1 MDKPIVLDREYL
13 EARSLILQLAA
24 FLDRVH
30 RCDQSNK
37 ADPRL
42 QKLRSGI
49 EILLSADTDK
59 AEKIQLVFSR
69 AYDANWQEQFQTRKI
84 AT

>member
-24 FLDRVH
+24 FLDRVQ
-30 RCDQSNK
+30 RCEQSDK

-49 EILLSADTDK
+49 ETLLSIDTDK
-59 AEKIQLVFSR
+59 AETIQLVFSR
-69 AYDANWQEQFQTRKI
+69 TYDAMWQEQFQTRTI
-84 AT
+84 AN

>member
-24 FLDRVH
+24 SLDRVK
-30 RCDQSNK
+30 RCERSDK
-37 ADPRL
+37 TDPRL
-42 QKLRSGI
+42 QKLKSGI
-49 EILLSADTDK
+49 ETLLSTDNNK
-59 AEKIQLVFSR
+59 AERIQLIFSR
-69 AYDANWQEQFQTRKI
+69 AYDADWQEQFQTRKI